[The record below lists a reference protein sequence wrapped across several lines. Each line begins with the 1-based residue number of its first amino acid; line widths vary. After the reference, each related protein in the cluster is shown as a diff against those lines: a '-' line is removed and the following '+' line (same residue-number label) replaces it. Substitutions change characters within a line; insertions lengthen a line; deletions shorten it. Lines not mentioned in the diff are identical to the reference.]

1 MTAVNQYCGLSM
13 SSHNQSSSSNRT
25 PNSQLILEEVLRV
38 SSERCSDQKK
48 ATRAIFCRATIY
60 KKVEEKSK
68 QCDAPENLD
77 VVLHAN
83 VSSLEVT
90 IRYLKSLQLYA
101 LQAVGKTLGS
111 VCHFQKEMSG

>member
-1 MTAVNQYCGLSM
+1 MDRFRWTKKYSNPILSWR
-13 SSHNQSSSSNRT
+13 NKLNNICIR
-25 PNSQLILEEVLRV
+25 
-38 SSERCSDQKK
+38 KK

-90 IRYLKSLQLYA
+90 IRYL
-101 LQAVGKTLGS
+101 
-111 VCHFQKEMSG
+111 